1 MAFYF
6 TWNKIQFLYY
16 RLLGPAWPGL
26 CPSFPLHLMSGSPYG
41 SVIFGHID
49 LSVTQTYTVVF
60 PTHCSTSL
68 SLLHLFKCYVLK
80 RPPPTT
86 QFKSRLLPRAS
97 TMFYLSSFFVP
108 FFLCSL
114 SQYLFFSG
122 ETSVSSVSFC
132 KMWAAWRQEWTTQ
145 NVFPLCCHCLAWW
158 EWREEKMKNLN
169 LNNIIKSFHNPFP
182 QLIAP
187 AWSFLDTIETSI
199 PVETPK

>member
-26 CPSFPLHLMSGSPYG
+26 CPSFPLHLMSGSPHG

-114 SQYLFFSG
+114 SQYLFFFWWNFCLICVLLQN
-122 ETSVSSVSFC
+122 VSSVEARMDHTERVPIVLSLLSMVGM
-132 KMWAAWRQEWTTQ
+132 KGGK
-145 NVFPLCCHCLAWW
+145 N
-158 EWREEKMKNLN
+158 EKF
-169 LNNIIKSFHNPFP
+169 KS
-182 QLIAP
+182 
-187 AWSFLDTIETSI
+187 
-199 PVETPK
+199 